1 MWYCEPFGDLQY
13 MRAREIL
20 RQGPLDFAQCRLKR
34 QDDDAKPD
42 QRRDSLLRTRFD

>member
-20 RQGPLDFAQCRLKR
+20 RQGPLDFTQCRLMR
-34 QDDDAKPD
+34 RDDDGRTEP
-42 QRRDSLLRTRFD
+42 RRDSLLRTRFD

>member
-20 RQGPLDFAQCRLKR
+20 RQGPLDFTQCRLLHR
-34 QDDDAKPD
+34 EETGARDP
-42 QRRDSLLRTRFD
+42 RRESLLRCRFN